1 MGFRITG
8 SRSLMPP
15 RGKPGAYHN
24 GHVAGIV
31 QRAILHPL
39 TGFFVA
45 ECDTRTVACQ
55 TVLARAGSLAKFL
68 SYDFNVALLPRQKQP
83 ARFGMEFVSI
93 LFEFRGRVSLRIDAN
108 GVEEDITTHSIAEQA
123 LYLGELGGLH
133 WA

>member
-15 RGKPGAYHN
+15 RGKPVAYHN

-45 ECDTRTVACQ
+45 ECGTRSEACQ
-55 TVLARAGSLAKFL
+55 TVLPGAGSFAKFL
-68 SYDFNVALLPRQKQP
+68 EYHFNIALLPRQKQP

-108 GVEEDITTHSIAEQA
+108 GVEEDIETHSSA
-123 LYLGELGGLH
+123 G
-133 WA
+133 